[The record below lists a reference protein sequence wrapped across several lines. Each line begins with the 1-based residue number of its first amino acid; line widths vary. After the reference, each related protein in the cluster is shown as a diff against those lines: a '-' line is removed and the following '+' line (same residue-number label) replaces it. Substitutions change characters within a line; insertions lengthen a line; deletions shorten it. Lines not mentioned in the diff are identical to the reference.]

1 MIGQTLTG
9 MSATD
14 LGGAIRERR
23 VSAREV
29 VEAHVNRIEAVDAR
43 LNAVVIPTFERALA
57 EADLAD
63 EAIARG
69 EPVGPLLAYPSRS
82 KSSSR
87 SPALMPR
94 SACEPASAIG
104 PPATAHWW
112 QSCAGPAP

>member
-69 EPVGPLLAYPSRS
+69 GARGAAAWRTHHDQRAVRGLR
-82 KSSSR
+82 
-87 SPALMPR
+87 
-94 SACEPASAIG
+94 
-104 PPATAHWW
+104 H
-112 QSCAGPAP
+112 